1 MGYGSDNNI
10 GYFAMCTDF
19 KMFKVKVPFNFLGTV
34 GFSLRRD
41 GR

>member
-10 GYFAMCTDF
+10 GYFDLCTYF
-19 KMFKVKVPFNFLGTV
+19 KMLKVEVPLNFLGTV
-34 GFSLRRD
+34 GFSARRE